1 MLRCSGY
8 ATYKLRSFTHNL
20 NYYMAKK
27 ITKTIKMQIAGGKAT
42 PAPPLGPVLGQ
53 AGVNIGEF
61 VNQFN
66 GMTKENMGEMVSVL
80 MTVYDDRSFTFIL
93 KTPPVSALLKKF
105 AKVDKGSGTN
115 TKKKAGTITDAQLT
129 EIATIKLPDLNAR
142 TVEAA
147 KKIVAGSARSMGI
160 EIK

>member
-1 MLRCSGY
+1 
-8 ATYKLRSFTHNL
+8 
-20 NYYMAKK
+20 
-27 ITKTIKMQIAGGKAT
+27 MQIAGGKAT

-66 GMTKENMGEMVSVL
+66 GMTKANMGEMVSVL
-80 MTVYDDRSFTFIL
+80 MTVYDDRSFEFII

-115 TKKKAGTITDAQLT
+115 SKKKVGTITKAQLT

-142 TVEAA
+142 TVAA
-147 KKIVAGSARSMGI
+147 AEKIVAGSARSMGI
-160 EIK
+160 DIK

>member
-1 MLRCSGY
+1 
-8 ATYKLRSFTHNL
+8 
-20 NYYMAKK
+20 MAKK
-27 ITKTIKMQIAGGKAT
+27 ITKTIKMQIVGGKAT

-66 GMTKENMGEMVSVL
+66 AMTRENMGEMVSVL
-80 MTVYDDRSFTFIL
+80 MTVYDDRSFEFII

-105 AKVDKGSGTN
+105 ANVEKGSGMN
-115 TKKKAGTITDAQLT
+115 AKKKAGSITDAQLT

-142 TVEAA
+142 DVEAA

>member
-1 MLRCSGY
+1 
-8 ATYKLRSFTHNL
+8 
-20 NYYMAKK
+20 MAKK
-27 ITKTIKMQIAGGKAT
+27 ITKKVKLQIPAAKAT

-53 AGVNIGEF
+53 AGINIGEF

-66 GMTKENMGEMVSVL
+66 AMTKDSMGQMVSVL
-80 MTVYDDRSFTFIL
+80 MTVYDDRSFEFVI

-105 AKVDKGSGTN
+105 ANVDKGSGTN
-115 TKKKAGTITDAQLT
+115 AKKKAGSITDAQLT

-142 TVEAA
+142 DVEAA
-147 KKIVAGSARSMGI
+147 RKIIAGSARSMGI

>member
-1 MLRCSGY
+1 
-8 ATYKLRSFTHNL
+8 
-20 NYYMAKK
+20 MAKK

-66 GMTKENMGEMVSVL
+66 AMTRENMGEMVSVL
-80 MTVYDDRSFTFIL
+80 MTVFDDRSFEFII

-105 AKVDKGSGTN
+105 AKVDKGSGAN
-115 TKKKAGTITDAQLT
+115 AKKKVGSITQAQLE

-142 TVEAA
+142 DVEAA

>member
-1 MLRCSGY
+1 
-8 ATYKLRSFTHNL
+8 
-20 NYYMAKK
+20 MAKK
-27 ITKTIKMQIAGGKAT
+27 LIKALKLQIVGGKAT

-66 GMTKENMGEMVSVL
+66 AMTKESMGEMVSVA
-80 MTVYDDRSFTFIL
+80 MNVYDDRTFDFII
-93 KTPPVSALLKKF
+93 KTPPVSAMLKKM
-105 AKVDKGSGTN
+105 AKVEKGSGTN
-115 TKKKAGTITDAQLT
+115 TKKKAGSITDAQLT

-142 TVEAA
+142 NVDAA

>member
-1 MLRCSGY
+1 
-8 ATYKLRSFTHNL
+8 
-20 NYYMAKK
+20 MAKK

-66 GMTKENMGEMVSVL
+66 AATKENMGEMVSVL
-80 MTVYDDRSFTFIL
+80 MTVFDDRSFEFII

-105 AKVDKGSGTN
+105 ARVDKGSGAN
-115 TKKKAGTITDAQLT
+115 AKKKVGSITQAQLE

-142 TVEAA
+142 DVEAA

>member
-1 MLRCSGY
+1 MVSRLRC
-8 ATYKLRSFTHNL
+8 FTELTLFL
-20 NYYMAKK
+20 NYMAKK
-27 ITKTIKMQIAGGKAT
+27 VTKIIKLQIAGGKAT

-80 MTVYDDRSFTFIL
+80 MTVYDDRSFEFII

-105 AKVDKGSGTN
+105 AKVAKGSGTN
-115 TKKKAGTITDAQLT
+115 AKTKAGSITQAQLE
-129 EIATIKLPDLNAR
+129 EIAAIKLPDLNAR
-142 TVEAA
+142 DIEAA
-147 KKIVAGSARSMGI
+147 KKTVAGSARSMGI
-160 EIK
+160 EIKG

>member
-1 MLRCSGY
+1 
-8 ATYKLRSFTHNL
+8 
-20 NYYMAKK
+20 MAKK
-27 ITKTIKMQIAGGKAT
+27 ITKKIKMQIAGGKAT

-66 GMTKENMGEMVSVL
+66 GMTKANMGEMVSVL
-80 MTVYDDRSFTFIL
+80 MTVYDDRSFEFII

-115 TKKKAGTITDAQLT
+115 SKKKVGTITKAQLT

-142 TVEAA
+142 TVAA
-147 KKIVAGSARSMGI
+147 AEKIVAGSARSMGI
-160 EIK
+160 DIK